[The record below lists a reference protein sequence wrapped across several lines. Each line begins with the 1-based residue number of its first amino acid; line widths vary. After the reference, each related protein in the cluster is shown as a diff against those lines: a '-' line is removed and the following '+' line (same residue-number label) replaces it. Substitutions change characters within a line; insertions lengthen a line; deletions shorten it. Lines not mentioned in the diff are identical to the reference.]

1 MEIRF
6 LGQNCFLISYN
17 GKTIITDPFYNYQKE
32 KSGFDIATQRINFV
46 LITHAHADHTADVQE
61 VLQHHPDA
69 SLIAQPEIYAYFS
82 HSKSIDLNIGG
93 TAHLGELMLSMVP
106 AAHTSSF
113 PDGSYGGTVAGF
125 VLRMPEYNLYLSGDT
140 GAIADMGLL
149 EGLYG
154 KINLSILCIGGHY
167 TMSPQEATF
176 AASKLIKTPRV
187 IGAHFDTFPPISID
201 HKAAVQVFKE
211 NGVELLLPEL
221 GQSFHF

>member
-32 KSGFDIATQRINFV
+32 KSGFDIATQRIDFV

-69 SLIAQPEIYAYFS
+69 SLIAQPEICAYFS

-106 AAHTSSF
+106 AAHTS
-113 PDGSYGGTVAGF
+113 
-125 VLRMPEYNLYLSGDT
+125 
-140 GAIADMGLL
+140 
-149 EGLYG
+149 
-154 KINLSILCIGGHY
+154 
-167 TMSPQEATF
+167 
-176 AASKLIKTPRV
+176 
-187 IGAHFDTFPPISID
+187 
-201 HKAAVQVFKE
+201 
-211 NGVELLLPEL
+211 
-221 GQSFHF
+221 